1 MKKVLRSQY
10 DVMTN
15 TPIPRLT
22 MSLAIPS
29 VISMMVTTLYN
40 MVDTWFVAQLGTLAV
55 GACGIAFSIMEYIS
69 SIGYLFG
76 MGSGTVI
83 GMLLGSRK
91 PREASAFCSTAFF
104 LTLAL
109 GFLSA
114 TLGLL
119 FLEPLMRLLGSSE
132 NILPYAAAYSRFI
145 LLGVPV
151 MSSSLV
157 LSSILR
163 CEGKNKLAMLGIG
176 SGAVLNILLD
186 PLLIFGLR
194 LGISGAALATLI
206 SQCVGLMALLY
217 FFLTGKTE
225 TRLSLRI
232 VTFSPTVH
240 RKILLTGMPSL
251 CRHGVATV
259 SSIALNIAAGM
270 YGGDT
275 LIAAFSIVNKV
286 TALIQSVL
294 KGIFQGAQSI
304 FSYNK
309 GAKRYDRVRSAYLFT
324 LSFNTILI
332 TATAFA
338 MLRLAASIVRLYN
351 VTDPD
356 VFSLCV
362 KVLIVHTFALILM
375 PWNFSGNTMLQSVGE
390 PVKSAILASLPQ
402 GVYYIPALF
411 LLPLLIGRGGVI
423 YAPVVGQALCALT
436 TIPFIRWYF
445 AEMQREESL
454 HSPPKS

>member
-1 MKKVLRSQY
+1 MKKDSRTQF
-10 DVMTN
+10 DIMTQ

-83 GMLLGSRK
+83 GMLLGSKK
-91 PREASAFCSTAFF
+91 PKEASVLSSTAFF
-104 LTLAL
+104 TTLAL
-109 GFLSA
+109 GILSA
-114 TLGLL
+114 ILGL
-119 FLEPLMRLLGSSE
+119 FFIQPLMRLLGSSE
-132 NILPYAAAYSRFI
+132 SLLPYAAAYSRYI
-145 LLGVPV
+145 LIGIPV
-151 MSSSLV
+151 MSTSLV

-163 CEGKNKLAMLGIG
+163 CEGKNKLSMIGIG
-176 SGAVLNILLD
+176 SGAVLNMLLD
-186 PLLIFGLR
+186 PLFIFVFQ

-206 SQCVGLMALLY
+206 SQTVGLLVLLY

-225 TRLSLRI
+225 TRLALRS
-232 VTFSPTVH
+232 VTLNPAIH
-240 RKILLTGMPSL
+240 KKMLITGMPSL

-259 SSIALNIAAGM
+259 ANIALNVAAGM
-270 YGGDT
+270 YGGDM

-332 TATAFA
+332 TVTAFA
-338 MLRLAASIVRLYN
+338 MLALSAPIIRLYN
-351 VTDPD
+351 VSDPD
-356 VFSLCV
+356 VFALAV

-390 PVKSAILASLPQ
+390 PIKSALLASLPQ
-402 GVYYIPALF
+402 GIYYIPALF
-411 LLPLLIGRGGVI
+411 ILPLLLGTNGVI
-423 YAPVVGQALCALT
+423 YAPIIGQVLCALT
-436 TIPFIRWYF
+436 TLPVILRYF
-445 AEMQREESL
+445 SKIQHEILQ
-454 HSPPKS
+454 K